1 MRIDKYK
8 VWELFNKVPL
18 DMEIEIIITRTMNDK
33 ISFYNYELKYVS
45 LSDDYIQYSY
55 KDKRWKIRYDN
66 IIKIEWKPIF
76 KELINKTNIII
87 DGEYNE

>member
-55 KDKRWKIRYDN
+55 NNKQWKIRYDN

-76 KELINKTNIII
+76 KELINRTNIII

>member
-1 MRIDKYK
+1 MIDKYK

-87 DGEYNE
+87 DGEYE